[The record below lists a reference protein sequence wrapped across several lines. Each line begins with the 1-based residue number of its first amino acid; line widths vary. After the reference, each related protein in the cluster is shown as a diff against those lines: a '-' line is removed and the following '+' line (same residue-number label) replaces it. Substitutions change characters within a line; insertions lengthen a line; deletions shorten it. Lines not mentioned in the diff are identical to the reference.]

1 MNPDNSSGPEA
12 TLERML
18 ASHLVAPALTDA
30 FDRSVLERLERQ
42 QLHGPERAVE
52 QLAWAER
59 ERLRALARL
68 SGRLRRGFGAALL
81 DLAGFAALAWT
92 VGQVAPR
99 LAELADRFNPAL
111 PAIVAALALAAGYLI
126 VREQRLV

>member
-1 MNPDNSSGPEA
+1 MNADDTAGLEG

-18 ASHLVAPALTDA
+18 ASHLVAPVLTDA
-30 FDRSVLERLERQ
+30 FDRSVLARLEQ
-42 QLHGPERAVE
+42 QLLRGQEGPVE
-52 QLAWAER
+52 LLARAER

-68 SGRLRRGFGAALL
+68 SGGLRRGFGAALL

-92 VGQVAPR
+92 ASELAPH
-99 LAELADRFNPAL
+99 LAELSNRFDPAL
-111 PAIVAALALAAGYLI
+111 PAVVVALALAAGYLI